1 MVQLQVGPSYGRKMM
16 TGYLRGVKGVRVAE
30 VRVGGALRELNPAA
44 SSRRAETA
52 GRSLNPRTYHADYF
66 GHKLHFDQNEKLAQA

>member
-1 MVQLQVGPSYGRKMM
+1 M
-16 TGYLRGVKGVRVAE
+16 TGYLRGAKQVMAGE
-30 VRVGGALRELNPAA
+30 VRVGTILRELNPSA

-66 GHKLHFDQNEKLAQA
+66 GHKLHFDQNEKLFKA